1 MPLSSRDKILRFI
14 GMARRAGKIVFG
26 FEAVRAAVLK
36 DDVFLLIVSED
47 VSPNTLNKLIDVG
60 KEYSGR
66 YGKDLS
72 FFSFGSKDELGTA
85 IGKDAKAVI
94 GITDKGFSD
103 KLSEML
109 EELDETDN
117 NRQEED

>member
-1 MPLSSRDKILRFI
+1 MSSRDKILRFI

-26 FEAVRAAVLK
+26 FEAVKAAVMK
-36 DDVFLLIVSED
+36 DEIFLLIVSED
-47 VSPNTLNKLIDVG
+47 VSPNTLNKLIDAG
-60 KEYSGR
+60 GEYSGK

-72 FFSFGSKDELGTA
+72 FFSFGTKDELGAA

-94 GITDKGFSD
+94 GISDKGFSD

-109 EELDETDN
+109 EELDETN
-117 NRQEED
+117 NKQEES